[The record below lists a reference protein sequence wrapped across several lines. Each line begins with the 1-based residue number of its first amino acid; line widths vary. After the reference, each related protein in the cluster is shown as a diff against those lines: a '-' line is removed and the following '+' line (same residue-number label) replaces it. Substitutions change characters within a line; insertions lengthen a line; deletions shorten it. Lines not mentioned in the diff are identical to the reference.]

1 MLGIWSVGAS
11 CGSAGRPRAGGGVL
25 NLVSLELRV
34 PLVWLTRGE
43 QMLLP
48 REKHSSVVRATV
60 SILLNGWHEK
70 Y

>member
-1 MLGIWSVGAS
+1 M
-11 CGSAGRPRAGGGVL
+11 
-25 NLVSLELRV
+25 VSLELRV

-60 SILLNGWHEK
+60 STLPNGWHDK